1 MQLLK
6 LKSTYVD
13 GMMEAM
19 EGGALHTHWDQTAA
33 ATGRLASSH
42 PNLQA
47 IPKTPTTI
55 TGYEDDYIVGE
66 DTSLLLPSHLQF
78 LTFQVWF
85 DDYW

>member
-1 MQLLK
+1 
-6 LKSTYVD
+6 
-13 GMMEAM
+13 MMEAM
-19 EGGALHTHWDQTAA
+19 EGGALQTHWDQTAA

-66 DTSLLLPSHLQF
+66 DTSLLLPSQLQF